1 LLFLAAWQMTLAGTW
16 FGDRTSAGSWWFPLA
31 TGVVHG
37 YWIGCSEND
46 PVCVLPVSGFD
57 RSTPWWHLG
66 YLAAV
71 AVLAVVVA
79 VLRHRRDRTMWSA
92 LAISGAAVIGLATV
106 QAVVFERYV
115 PWPGV
120 R

>member
-1 LLFLAAWQMTLAGTW
+1 VTFAGTF
-16 FGDRTSAGSWWFPLA
+16 FGMGTGIVNWSFPLA

-37 YWIGCSEND
+37 EWIGCSEND

-57 RSTPWWHLG
+57 RSTPWWHLV
-66 YLAAV
+66 YLVAV

-79 VLRHRRDRTMWSA
+79 VLRHRRDRTMWLA
-92 LAISGAAVIGLATV
+92 LAISGAAVIGLVTV